1 MRPLDGVKLGLAAC
15 AVALFAWSIRV
26 NSDAF
31 RWAAIACL
39 LAAFLLRFVRRK
51 A

>member
-1 MRPLDGVKLGLAAC
+1 VDSFKVGLALC
-15 AVALFAWSIRV
+15 AVALFGLSLR
-26 NSDAF
+26 SDSAPM

-39 LAAFLLRFVRRK
+39 LAAFLLRFVRPR

>member
-1 MRPLDGVKLGLAAC
+1 MRSVDGAKLGLGVC
-15 AVALFAWSIRV
+15 ALVLFAWSIRTGLPV
-26 NSDAF
+26 Y

-39 LAAFLLRFVRRK
+39 LSAFLLRFVRPR